1 MLWPSNRQRSALGP
15 ELRGMRSLQCE
26 SMARTNMRYNMKP
39 SVIECI
45 PFEQVI
51 DEPLFLMHHIDIM
64 VSVTGSNLLQGFR
77 ESLLPHAGQTGHPEE
92 EDDDE
97 DVNSLLM
104 RLPPD
109 TRPFEEF
116 LTAAQGCLLLLMLK
130 QHLKEQ
136 YGLTDAKITQY
147 SPSEGAKV
155 YEKNAPRKAINI
167 FMPRPT
173 LNALKGT
180 PNHICFSFT
189 SFYWFTPSKPNWQ
202 WARVHSSVGFDE
214 FILKP
219 VWLIIFPI
227 RFFGID
233 RFSAF
238 SPSSID
244 FPAPTDLSIS
254 DETRVHLQLSIHHV
268 TKRPYWTWWD
278 CFFCVCFW
286 RSRET
291 HAGKRAGRRRPAG
304 ADWKVPR
311 VQTADAED
319 RSGRGR
325 RRGGR
330 RAAGRGHADLPGQR
344 VADSGRSAARDGP
357 DGRASDAG
365 RHLPA
370 AAAATRPPPPTR
382 GHDAVE
388 TRHEAARRP
397 PLPAQRQQIGV
408 GQEKTGPPQ
417 AQAPARQRREQRR
430 LGLRSRLSS
439 VSSSPPHPHPTPH
452 SAERSRFQCL
462 SPPFRTKPIELETRT
477 KPNSS
482 RRGNPL
488 TPPLR
493 PSSTHHQG
501 VQRVSITLNIHMIIF
516 KKSPSPPCPNVNSS
530 FMI

>member
-1 MLWPSNRQRSALGP
+1 
-15 ELRGMRSLQCE
+15 MRSLQCE

-278 CFFCVCFW
+278 CFFLCVFLAQPRNACWETRWTTPASGRWLKSTSSSNCWCW
-286 RSRET
+286 RSIRPRKAT
-291 HAGKRAGRRRPAG
+291 RRPKSGWPWPCGPTRSASRRLRPKCRPWRPWWACQWRRPPPARRRCRHPATTTNTRPRRRRNAARSRAAPPAPRAATANRRRPRKNRPTASASAG
-304 ADWKVPR
+304 S
-311 VQTADAED
+311 TAT
-319 RSGRGR
+319 
-325 RRGGR
+325 
-330 RAAGRGHADLPGQR
+330 RAAT
-344 VADSGRSAARDGP
+344 
-357 DGRASDAG
+357 
-365 RHLPA
+365 
-370 AAAATRPPPPTR
+370 TRTAIPTFERELVPPSP
-382 GHDAVE
+382 
-388 TRHEAARRP
+388 
-397 PLPAQRQQIGV
+397 
-408 GQEKTGPPQ
+408 
-417 AQAPARQRREQRR
+417 
-430 LGLRSRLSS
+430 
-439 VSSSPPHPHPTPH
+439 PPHPSFGRTFPIPVSLASISNEANWTRNAHKAQFIKKGKPPH
-452 SAERSRFQCL
+452 
-462 SPPFRTKPIELETRT
+462 
-477 KPNSS
+477 
-482 RRGNPL
+482 
-488 TPPLR
+488 
-493 PSSTHHQG
+493 
-501 VQRVSITLNIHMIIF
+501 
-516 KKSPSPPCPNVNSS
+516 PSPPPIINTPSRSTTCFYHS
-530 FMI
+530 